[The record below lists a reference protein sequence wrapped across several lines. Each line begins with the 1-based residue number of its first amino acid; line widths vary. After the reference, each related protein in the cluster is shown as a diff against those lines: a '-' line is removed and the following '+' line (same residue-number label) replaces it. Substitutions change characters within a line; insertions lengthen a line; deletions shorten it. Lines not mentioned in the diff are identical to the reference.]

1 MGSAEDASERWIESQ
16 ARVKR
21 DAMTRRA
28 SCDSTLRAPR
38 AGNFRNICA
47 AASDVICIRPRP
59 STHTHTP
66 IHPHS
71 AYAPP
76 LKTLPPPARLTCGCL
91 HSLVFQYLFHRFSL
105 AFPSFFLSH
114 TFLAGSEFLC
124 NLSACCTSCLTMLH
138 LWFYYIAAL
147 DLWLSRLF
155 ATCDRNLQPAA
166 AVAFAFAVAATD
178 LWAPKTNRKLRL
190 KTTLC
195 K

>member
-21 DAMTRRA
+21 DATTRRA

-59 STHTHTP
+59 STHTHTRP
-66 IHPHS
+66 FTRILHTPHHLR
-71 AYAPP
+71 PF
-76 LKTLPPPARLTCGCL
+76 PPARLTCGCL

-166 AVAFAFAVAATD
+166 AAAFAAAATD